1 MKTIERNIAG
11 LCERID
17 DLEQE
22 VEYWKSKYET
32 EVKERN
38 EDLNSRMDETRKG
51 VANALMFALS
61 VKDDENGNLI
71 ISNEDRKELAANW
84 K

>member
-1 MKTIERNIAG
+1 MKTIERNVHQ
-11 LCERID
+11 LCNQID
-17 DLEQE
+17 DLKDQ
-22 VEYWKSKYET
+22 VEYWKSKYEQ

-38 EDLNSRMDETRKG
+38 EEINQRLEETRKG

-61 VKDDENGNLI
+61 VKDDANGNLV